1 MYKIAFCIRPDYE
14 TGGDGVQVLKTREY
28 LLNQYKDID
37 EEKKLHN
44 VRFIGGCDGNLKSIG
59 RLVEGQDAKKISD
72 MLSGVR
78 CGFKDTSCGDQFSHA
93 IREALEQTA

>member
-1 MYKIAFCIRPDYE
+1 MEY
-14 TGGDGVQVLKTREY
+14 KTRGTCSQLIQFDLED
-28 LLNQYKDID
+28 NKVR
-37 EEKKLHN
+37 N
-44 VRFIGGCDGNLKSIG
+44 VRFTGGCDGNLKSIG

>member
-1 MYKIAFCIRPDYE
+1 MEFKYKTHGTCSSYILF
-14 TGGDGVQVLKTREY
+14 
-28 LLNQYKDID
+28 DID